1 MLDLQEVARQDP
13 QGDGPS
19 MPKKRRR
26 RRYCSKTLEDCL
38 RFGPHFPLSIGLV
51 VAELVQEPKGCN
63 ICKYS
68 PKLKSTIFGAFLQ
81 NAKYRTEY

>member
-1 MLDLQEVARQDP
+1 
-13 QGDGPS
+13 
-19 MPKKRRR
+19 MPKERRKQ
-26 RRYCSKTLEDCL
+26 RYRSKTLEDCL
-38 RFGPHFPLSIGLV
+38 CFGPHFPLSVALV
-51 VAELVQEPKGCN
+51 VAELVQEPKGFN